1 MSHAMMKNCFVS
13 SFGQK
18 IVQNLEKY
26 RNGGF
31 SLFNIKFTPITTW
44 VGLVN
49 LKLISIWQS
58 HLIFSF
64 CCDFFSIFSV
74 VEKFWKIT
82 CCTAALPASSFAVGI
97 GLISQP
103 NYVNQSSHYHCHHWW
118 LPIHQLYSKKGRF
131 SHEWKQRKGRKKMN
145 LSYLSICKGSFQL
158 QGKESA
164 NTENRL
170 FTEVWKRETGS
181 KSSIES
187 ASRSW
192 CGRPFDATF
201 LCKFCVLHLKYTFF
215 EEQWNKWSKM
225 K

>member
-1 MSHAMMKNCFVS
+1 MKNCFGS

-31 SLFNIKFTPITTW
+31 SLFNFKFTPITTW

-118 LPIHQLYSKKGRF
+118 LPTTIQQKGP
-131 SHEWKQRKGRKKMN
+131 
-145 LSYLSICKGSFQL
+145 
-158 QGKESA
+158 
-164 NTENRL
+164 L
-170 FTEVWKRETGS
+170 FTWMEAKKRMKRDEL
-181 KSSIES
+181 IL
-187 ASRSW
+187 
-192 CGRPFDATF
+192 PFN
-201 LCKFCVLHLKYTFF
+201 L
-215 EEQWNKWSKM
+215 
-225 K
+225 